1 VAVRDE
7 AAAAAILAAYDG
19 KRQIQPFTDGDAG
32 FDLVAATRAAHR
44 IRRWREEQGWVPV
57 GRKVGFTN
65 RTIWDEYDVHAPIWG
80 CVYDRTVRDGRSGK
94 PLPIG
99 HLVEPR
105 LEPEIMLRLSRT
117 PEPGMDERAL
127 LDCVGEVSH
136 GFEVVQSVY
145 PGWRFQA
152 ADTVAAFALHGAL
165 ITGEPIV
172 MSARDADAW
181 FAALAD
187 FRIAL
192 LRDGTVMDEGVSSNV
207 LGTGPL
213 GALRHL
219 VAVLAADPE
228 APPLRPG
235 EIVSTGTLTRALPI
249 APGESW
255 STRLDGI
262 ALPGITMSFVA

>member
-1 VAVRDE
+1 MDRAE
-7 AAAAAILAAYDG
+7 AAARSILAAQADG
-19 KRQIQPFTDGDAG
+19 RQIPPFTDTDPG
-32 FDLVAATRAAHR
+32 FDLAAATAAGHW
-44 IRRWREEQGWVPV
+44 IRRWREGEGWIPV

-65 RTIWDEYDVHAPIWG
+65 RTIWDEYGVHAPIWG
-80 CVYDRTVRDGRSGK
+80 CVYDRTIREARSQA
-94 PLPIG
+94 PQAIG

-105 LEPEIMLRLSRT
+105 LEPEIMLSLGRT

-127 LDCVGEVSH
+127 MDCVAAVSH

-145 PGWRFQA
+145 PGWRFKA

-165 ITGEPIV
+165 VTGAPAAVVPGQEQ
-172 MSARDADAW
+172 AW

-187 FRIAL
+187 FRITL
-192 LRDGTVMDEGVSSNV
+192 LRDGDVMDEGRSSNV

-219 VAVLAADPE
+219 VAVLADDPQ

-235 EIVSTGTLTRALPI
+235 EIVSTGTLTRALPVM
-249 APGESW
+249 PGETW
-255 STRLDGI
+255 STRLEGI
-262 ALPGITMSFVA
+262 ALPGLTVPFVS

>member
-1 VAVRDE
+1 MAGQDE
-7 AAAAAILAAYDG
+7 AAAAAILAAYG
-19 KRQIQPFTDGDAG
+19 ERRQIPPFTDGDAS
-32 FDLVAATRAAHR
+32 FDLAAATRTGHR
-44 IRRWREEQGWVPV
+44 IRRWREDQGWVPV

-80 CVYDRTVRDGRSGK
+80 CVYDRTVRDGRSGE
-94 PLPIG
+94 PQSIG

-105 LEPEIMLRLSRT
+105 LEPEIMLRLSRS

-165 ITGEPIV
+165 VTGEPAV
-172 MSARDADAW
+172 VAAREADAW
-181 FAALAD
+181 FAALAG

-192 LRDGTVMDEGVSSNV
+192 LRDGEVMDEGVSSNV

-213 GALRHL
+213 GSLRHL
-219 VAVLAADPE
+219 VAVLAKDAD

-235 EIVSTGTLTRALPI
+235 EIVSTGTLTRALPV
-249 APGESW
+249 APGETW

-262 ALPGITMSFVA
+262 PLPGIVTSFVA

>member
-1 VAVRDE
+1 MDRAE
-7 AAAAAILAAYDG
+7 AAARSILAAQADG
-19 KRQIQPFTDGDAG
+19 RQIPPFTDADPG
-32 FDLVAATRAAHR
+32 FDLATATAAGHW
-44 IRRWREEQGWVPV
+44 IRRWREGAGWSHV

-65 RTIWDEYDVHAPIWG
+65 RTIWDEYGVHAPIWG
-80 CVYDRTVRDGRSGK
+80 CVYDETIREAHSGA
-94 PLPIG
+94 PQPIG

-105 LEPEIMLRLSRT
+105 LEPEIMLTLGRT

-127 LDCVGEVSH
+127 MDCVAAVSH

-145 PGWRFQA
+145 PGWRFKA
-152 ADTVAAFALHGAL
+152 ADTVAAFALHGVLVIGPPSAVVP
-165 ITGEPIV
+165 GEEE
-172 MSARDADAW
+172 AW

-192 LRDGTVMDEGVSSNV
+192 LRDDAVLDEGRSANV

-219 VAVLAADPE
+219 VAVLADDPD

-235 EIVSTGTLTRALPI
+235 EIISTGTLTRALPVM
-249 APGESW
+249 PGETW
-255 STRLDGI
+255 STRLEGI
-262 ALPGITMSFVA
+262 ALPGVTVRFES

>member
-1 VAVRDE
+1 MAGRDE
-7 AAAAAILAAYDG
+7 TAAAAILAAYEG
-19 KRQIQPFTDGDAG
+19 KRQIPPFTDGDAG
-32 FDLVAATRAAHR
+32 FDLASATRAGHR

-80 CVYDRTVRDGRSGK
+80 CVYDRTVRDGRFGE
-94 PLPIG
+94 PQPIG

-117 PEPGMDERAL
+117 PAPGMDERAL

-145 PGWRFQA
+145 PGWRFHA

-165 ITGEPIV
+165 ITGEW
-172 MSARDADAW
+172 SAIAPRDADAW
-181 FAALAD
+181 FVALAY

-192 LRDGTVMDEGVSSNV
+192 LRGGEVMDDGVSSNV

-219 VAVLAADPE
+219 VAVLDADPE

-235 EIVSTGTLTRALPI
+235 EIVSTGTLTRALPVT
-249 APGESW
+249 PGETW

-262 ALPGITMSFVA
+262 GLPGISTSFVA

>member
-1 VAVRDE
+1 MDRAE
-7 AAAAAILAAYDG
+7 AAAAAILSASSEA
-19 KRQIQPFTDGDAG
+19 RQIPPFTAADTG
-32 FDLVAATRAAHR
+32 FDLTVATAAGHR
-44 IRRWREEQGWVPV
+44 IRRWRESEGWLPV

-80 CVYDRTVRDGRSGK
+80 CVYDRTVREARSIDAQ
-94 PLPIG
+94 PIG

-105 LEPEIMLRLSRT
+105 IEPEIMLTLGST
-117 PEPGMDERAL
+117 PRPGMDERAL
-127 LDCVGEVSH
+127 LGCVAGVSH
-136 GFEVVQSVY
+136 GFEIVQSVY

-165 ITGEPIV
+165 VLGEPASILP
-172 MSARDADAW
+172 ADADAW

-187 FRIAL
+187 FRIVL
-192 LRDGTVMDEGVSSNV
+192 SCDGEAMDEGHSANV

-228 APPLRPG
+228 APPLQAG
-235 EIVSTGTLTRALPI
+235 EIISTGTLTRALPVS
-249 APGESW
+249 PGQTW
-255 STRLDGI
+255 STRLDGV
-262 ALPGITMSFVA
+262 ALPGITVRLVD